1 MSGGTSVSTS
11 NGQRTILVCRGTG
24 CEAQKSEQVQM
35 ALEREVS
42 QLGLTDVKVD
52 FTGCHGFCQQGPNVV
67 VEPEGVFYTHVQEGD
82 APDICQQH
90 LRDGNIVERL
100 CYVDPVTGETI
111 PNYMDIPFYGRQ
123 QRLIMRNCGHINPES
138 IDDYIAA
145 SGYEALK
152 KTIFEKTPE
161 QVIDEVKRSGLRG
174 RGGAG
179 FPTGS
184 KWEGCRKNP
193 GTEKFVVC
201 NADEGD
207 PGAFMDRSILESD
220 PHSVIEGM
228 TISGYTIGTP
238 NGYIYVRAEYPLA
251 IKRFRLALK
260 QAEERGFLGN
270 NILGSDFSFNI
281 KVREGAG
288 AFVCGESTALM
299 FSIEGKRGM
308 PRQTPPRSV
317 EAGLWGQPTSLN
329 NVKTFATVPVI
340 ITRGADWYVSI
351 GTEGSKGTA
360 VFALTGKI
368 ANSGLVEVPMGT
380 TLREIVFD
388 IGGGIPEGKAF
399 KALQTGGPSGGC
411 LPASLL
417 DLGVILDEETCMVD
431 LARFFLAFTQ
441 SESCGKC
448 VPCRVGTRHML
459 HILERITSGEGEPG
473 DIDKLMELAN
483 TIKSGALCGL
493 GESAP
498 NPVLSTI
505 RYFRD
510 EYETHIFHRRCPAGD
525 CKSLVA
531 LHSLEDRCLPCFVKV
546 AGYDAGGYSAFKEV
560 LSDAALARI
569 IEKERISG
577 CIVDLVHFFMTG
589 AQSES
594 CGKCVPCRLG
604 TTQILGFLEDI
615 ASGRGSLAHLDLL
628 VELGNTVKMTSQ
640 CPYGQNVSELLLS
653 TLENFRDEYEAHI
666 LEGGCPRGV
675 CKVPTAYHTVCP
687 IQLGVQLPEEAALV
701 EVPA

>member
-1 MSGGTSVSTS
+1 
-11 NGQRTILVCRGTG
+11 
-24 CEAQKSEQVQM
+24 
-35 ALEREVS
+35 
-42 QLGLTDVKVD
+42 LTDNVQVKLS
-52 FTGCHGFCQQGPNVV
+52 GCPGFCQEGPIII
-67 VEPEGVFYTHVQEGD
+67 VEPEGVFYTRVTADD
-82 APDICQQH
+82 AIDIVQQH
-90 LRDGNIVERL
+90 LRDGQFVERL
-100 CYVDPVTGETI
+100 LYHDPSTGQAV
-111 PNYMDIPFYGRQ
+111 PYYRDIPFYIKQ
-123 QRLIMRNCGHINPES
+123 QHIILRNSGHINPEN
-138 IDDYIAA
+138 IDDYIATG
-145 SGYEALK
+145 GYEALRK
-152 KTIFEKTPE
+152 AIFEMTPE
-161 QVIDEVKRSGLRG
+161 QLIDEVKRSGLRG

-179 FPTGS
+179 FPAGS
-184 KWEGCRKNP
+184 KWEGCRRNP

-228 TISGYTIGTP
+228 AISGYAIGTP

-251 IKRFRLALK
+251 IRRLRTALR

-270 NILGSDFSFNI
+270 NILGSNFSFNI

-317 EAGLWGQPTSLN
+317 EAGLWMQPTSLN

-340 ITRGADWYVSI
+340 ITRGAEWYASI

-368 ANSGLVEVPMGT
+368 TNSGLIEVPMGT

-411 LPASLL
+411 LPANLL
-417 DLGVILDEETCMVD
+417 DLGVDFETLTKAGAMMGSGGMVILDEETCMVE

-448 VPCRVGTRHML
+448 LPCRVGTRHML
-459 HILERITSGEGEPG
+459 NILERITSGEGEPG
-473 DIDKLMELAN
+473 DIDKLMELAD
-483 TIKSGALCGL
+483 TITSGSLCGL

-505 RYFRD
+505 HYFRD

-546 AGYDAGGYSAFKEV
+546 AGYEAGGYITLKEV
-560 LSDAALARI
+560 LPDAALARI
-569 IEKERISG
+569 IEKERTSG

-604 TTQILGFLEDI
+604 TTQMLGFLEDI
-615 ASGRGSLAHLDLL
+615 ASGRGSMAHLDLL
-628 VELGNTVKMTSQ
+628 VGIGNTVKMISQ
-640 CPYGQNVSELLLS
+640 CPFGQNVSELLLG
-653 TLENFRDEYEAHI
+653 TLEDFRDEYEAHI
-666 LEGGCPRGV
+666 LEGGCPKGV

-687 IQLGVQLPEEAALV
+687 IHLGVQLPEEAVLA
-701 EVPA
+701 EVSV